1 MWWLAHG
8 EQEVPVGAEWLAP
21 REQRILAE
29 IRYTKR
35 RVEFLTRRWTAKR
48 AVAMVL
54 GRSLDAAALAAVEIR
69 HHASG
74 APWVAVDGQ
83 PAAVDVSIS
92 DRAGWAVCLVGPA
105 GGAGGA
111 LGIDLELVEPRSDA
125 FVGDFF
131 TAGEVAGV
139 RRLPAGQARD
149 EAANLIWSAKESA
162 LKVLKVGLRADTR
175 SVEVHWGRD
184 VRPDGWAPLAVA
196 RPDGPAFA
204 GWWRRDGVF
213 LLTVAG
219 HQAAAPPSK
228 LEGSGELAHAV
239 PVHSWLAQPRI

>member
-83 PAAVDVSIS
+83 PAAVDVSPT
-92 DRAGWAVCLVGPA
+92 PA
-105 GGAGGA
+105 RT
-111 LGIDLELVEPRSDA
+111 IV
-125 FVGDFF
+125 
-131 TAGEVAGV
+131 
-139 RRLPAGQARD
+139 
-149 EAANLIWSAKESA
+149 
-162 LKVLKVGLRADTR
+162 
-175 SVEVHWGRD
+175 
-184 VRPDGWAPLAVA
+184 
-196 RPDGPAFA
+196 
-204 GWWRRDGVF
+204 
-213 LLTVAG
+213 
-219 HQAAAPPSK
+219 
-228 LEGSGELAHAV
+228 
-239 PVHSWLAQPRI
+239 